1 MKIKVF
7 PRCELVDLIK
17 DNRIDEP
24 CIVIA
29 IWGTDEK
36 DVFSFS
42 RLNDKI
48 TDELILSFDDVEGYC
63 TGCTPVDE
71 VQAYKIVDFVK
82 RNMNKTD
89 LIYVSCAGGYS
100 RSPAIAAALSLWLNG
115 SDKEYFDGKKYCPNM
130 LVYRTILNSL
140 FNKELW
146 SARRIE
152 VML

>member
-1 MKIKVF
+1 MKIKAL

-17 DNRIDEP
+17 DDCIDEP

-36 DVFSFS
+36 NVFSFS
-42 RLNDKI
+42 RANDKI

-146 SARRIE
+146 SARE
-152 VML
+152 E

>member
-1 MKIKVF
+1 MKIKAL

-17 DNRIDEP
+17 DDCIDEP

-36 DVFSFS
+36 NVFSFS
-42 RLNDKI
+42 RANDKI

-146 SARRIE
+146 SAREEQR
-152 VML
+152 

>member
-36 DVFSFS
+36 NVFSFS
-42 RLNDKI
+42 RANDKI

-146 SARRIE
+146 SAREEQR
-152 VML
+152 

>member
-36 DVFSFS
+36 NVFSFS
-42 RLNDKI
+42 RANDKI

-146 SARRIE
+146 SARE
-152 VML
+152 E

>member
-1 MKIKVF
+1 MKIKVL

-17 DNRIDEP
+17 DCHINEP

-36 DVFSFS
+36 NVFSFQ
-42 RLNDKI
+42 RLDSKI
-48 TDELILSFDDVEGYC
+48 TDELILSFDDVDGHC
-63 TGCTPVDE
+63 TGCTPIDE

-82 RNMNKTD
+82 RNMNKVD
-89 LIYVSCAGGYS
+89 LIYVSCEGGYS

-115 SDKEYFDGKKYCPNM
+115 SDKEYFDGRKYCPNM
-130 LVYRTILNSL
+130 LVYRTVLNSL

-146 SARRIE
+146 SARE
-152 VML
+152 E

>member
-1 MKIKVF
+1 MKIKVL

-17 DNRIDEP
+17 DDRIDEP
-24 CIVIA
+24 CVVIA

-36 DVFSFS
+36 NVFSFS
-42 RLNDKI
+42 RTNDKI

-63 TGCTPVDE
+63 TGCTPIEE

-82 RNMNKTD
+82 RNMNKVD

-100 RSPAIAAALSLWLNG
+100 RSPAVAAALSLWLNG

-130 LVYRTILNSL
+130 LVYRTMLNSL
-140 FNKELW
+140 FNKELR
-146 SARRIE
+146 SAREEQR
-152 VML
+152 

>member
-1 MKIKVF
+1 MKIKVL

-17 DNRIDEP
+17 DYRINEP

-36 DVFSFS
+36 NIFSFS
-42 RLNDKI
+42 RIEDKVV
-48 TDELILSFDDVEGYC
+48 DELILSFDDVDGYC
-63 TGCTPVDE
+63 TGCTPIDE

-82 RNMNKTD
+82 RNMNKVD

-115 SDKEYFDGKKYCPNM
+115 SDNEYFDGRKYCPNT
-130 LVYRTILNSL
+130 LVYRTILNVL
-140 FNKELW
+140 TEGNIKLARKEE
-146 SARRIE
+146 R
-152 VML
+152 

>member
-48 TDELILSFDDVEGYC
+48 TDELILSFDDVEGHC
-63 TGCTPVDE
+63 TGCTPIDE

-82 RNMNKTD
+82 RNMNKVD

-100 RSPAIAAALSLWLNG
+100 RSPAVAAALSLWLNG
-115 SDKEYFDGKKYCPNM
+115 SDEEYFDGKRYCPNM
-130 LVYRTILNSL
+130 LVYRIMLNSL

-146 SARRIE
+146 SARKGVTI
-152 VML
+152 

>member
-1 MKIKVF
+1 MKIKVL

-17 DNRIDEP
+17 DDRINEP

-63 TGCTPVDE
+63 TGCTPIDE

-82 RNMNKTD
+82 RNMNEMD

-100 RSPAIAAALSLWLNG
+100 RSPAIAAALSSWFNG
-115 SDKEYFDGKKYCPNM
+115 SDKEYFDGRKYCPNM
-130 LVYRTILNSL
+130 LVYRTMLNAL
-140 FNKELW
+140 IKKELW
-146 SARRIE
+146 SARKE
-152 VML
+152 EE